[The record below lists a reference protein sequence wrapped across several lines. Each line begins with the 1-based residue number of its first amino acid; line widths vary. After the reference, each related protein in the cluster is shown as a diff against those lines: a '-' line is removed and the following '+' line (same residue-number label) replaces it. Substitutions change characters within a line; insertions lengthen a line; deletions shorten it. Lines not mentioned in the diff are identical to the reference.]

1 MNPSQQQYSNIINQ
15 SEQSM
20 THPSLASIAP
30 QDLSNPFIQGDQVSC
45 HHEHRIDHL
54 YKLKIVHLIL
64 CVTTIIFCFETL
76 SDFGGLVMSIF
87 LVYGFYNILFHT
99 INDKQ
104 KVEELKKK
112 NWICAFSAI
121 VFTAAIAQILY
132 CCGDMTYYRE
142 HFRDTYKD
150 PAIKYQAMSASTSG
164 MMLISSVMF
173 YFCVLNEKKMYRN
186 YHPDHNINVAQND
199 LLHNNH
205 HHDHKV
211 KSCYKLK
218 FFQILTIF
226 ASTVGCLFLIINKN
240 WFPTQLIILLVINGV
255 IIIYQCIGELLLW
268 KILRSMSSTTGF
280 VEAIGGILLVFC
292 VATEGNQ
299 AQDNLKFMNPSH
311 VNQEYQAAS
320 NHFIPAQNSST
331 PSMPVQQKQISVPQE
346 SYTSAYN
353 MNQIPYQQIYAQP
366 ALINQQ
372 QYYQVQPHLQQYQY
386 QMQPQPQHQMMLNQ
400 HQQLQQQPLMMNPH
414 QNVAQEIQIPNEIV
428 NDNQQA
434 SHINNNK
441 MV

>member
-20 THPSLASIAP
+20 THPSFAPVAP
-30 QDLSNPFIQGDQVSC
+30 QDLSNPFIQGDRISC

-54 YKLKIVHLIL
+54 YKLKIVHLIF

-76 SDFGGLVMSIF
+76 SDFGGFIMSIF
-87 LVYGFYNILFHT
+87 LVYGFYNIQFHT

-112 NWICAFSAI
+112 KWISAFSAI
-121 VFTAAIAQILY
+121 RALQRYLQGPRHQIS
-132 CCGDMTYYRE
+132 GNNHIQR
-142 HFRDTYKD
+142 
-150 PAIKYQAMSASTSG
+150 MSASTSG

-173 YFCVLNEKKMYRN
+173 YFCVLMRKKCTALSSRPY
-186 YHPDHNINVAQND
+186 INVAQND
-199 LLHNNH
+199 LLHNIH